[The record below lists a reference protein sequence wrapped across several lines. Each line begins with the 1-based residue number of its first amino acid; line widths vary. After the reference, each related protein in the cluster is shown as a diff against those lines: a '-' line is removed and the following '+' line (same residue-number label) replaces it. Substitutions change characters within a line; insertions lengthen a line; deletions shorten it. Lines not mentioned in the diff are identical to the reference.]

1 MTTSPLPVIL
11 ASSSPRRRELLEQA
25 GLDFQ
30 VESREVDETP
40 RGGESPLDLATRLAK
55 AKAEVVARL
64 QPTAALV
71 LGADTIVVLG
81 EKILGKPT
89 DAHDAIATLK
99 LLSGKQHTVITAFA
113 MTCAPEATVW
123 SVRSVHTNVY
133 FQTLNQK
140 RIERYVDSGE
150 PLDKAGSYGIQGLG
164 GALVERI
171 EGSYSNVVGLP
182 IVEVLECLARM
193 GGPQL

>member
-1 MTTSPLPVIL
+1 MTTAPLPVIL

-25 GLDFQ
+25 GLSFQ
-30 VESREVDETP
+30 VQSRQIDETP
-40 RGGESPLDLATRLAK
+40 LDGESPLDLATRLAK

-64 QPTAALV
+64 QPEASLI

-81 EKILGKPT
+81 DTILGKPS
-89 DAHDAIATLK
+89 DAQDAIATLT
-99 LLSGKQHTVITAFA
+99 LLSGKQHQVITAFA
-113 MTCAPEATVW
+113 VTCSPEATLW
-123 SVRSVHTNVY
+123 SVRSVHTDVY
-133 FQTLNQK
+133 FQDLDQE
-140 RIERYVDSGE
+140 RIERYVRTGE
-150 PLDKAGSYGIQGLG
+150 PMDKAGSYGIQGLG